1 MGEVSFWL
9 VLGGVLLIAEITS
22 GTFYL
27 LMVALGALLGAGVA
41 YMGYPV
47 PLQIAASGVFA
58 AAATLALKNSRKSN
72 ASAHA
77 DNQSLDIGN
86 SVKVEVWQH
95 DGRTT
100 VQYRGAQWAAACVDA
115 TPTPG
120 EHRIVDV
127 EGSVLKLQKSP
138 QA

>member
-9 VLGGVLLIAEITS
+9 VFGGALLIAEMTT

-47 PLQIAASGVFA
+47 PLQIAAAGVFA
-58 AAATLALKNSRKSN
+58 AAATLALKNSRKN
-72 ASAHA
+72 DSAA
-77 DNQSLDIGN
+77 QTDNQSLDIGN
-86 SVKVEVWQH
+86 PVSVESWQQG
-95 DGRTT
+95 GRAT
-100 VQYRGAQWAAACVDA
+100 VQYRGSQWAAESVDA
-115 TPTPG
+115 APTPG
-120 EHRIVDV
+120 EHRIVAV
-127 EGSVLKLQKSP
+127 QGSVLKLQKSP